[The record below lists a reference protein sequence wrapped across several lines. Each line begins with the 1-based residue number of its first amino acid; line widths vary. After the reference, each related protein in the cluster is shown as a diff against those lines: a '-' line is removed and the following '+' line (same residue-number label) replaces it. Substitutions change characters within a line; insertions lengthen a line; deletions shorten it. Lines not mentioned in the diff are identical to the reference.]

1 MGEIRYANSIE
12 IETQLFDAQLKFSLE
27 SNDEVVDTTTII
39 LSPQHL
45 KVLSYVTAAAVKR
58 YESKIGTINLP
69 AKQGVK
75 IEDASKNKEE

>member
-45 KVLSYVTAAAVKR
+45 KVLSYVTAAAVKK
-58 YESKIGTINLP
+58 YESEIGTINLP
-69 AKQGVK
+69 TKQGVK